1 MWCIVRPD
9 ATEDEIN
16 DTIDSG
22 NADRIFADKTVDKQK
37 AAETALSYIRV
48 RCVYPSHTYLLAHSS
63 SLRIVIKRL

>member
-1 MWCIVRPD
+1 MRPD

-16 DTIDSG
+16 DTMESG

-48 RCVYPSHTYLLAHSS
+48 RAMIYEYI
-63 SLRIVIKRL
+63 RQIY